1 MSDPH
6 GESAADAPDRALA
19 RLLDDLPDVVIVLD
33 AVGQVLWGNSRAE
46 RFFGHT
52 LSEYA
57 GRSGLEFVHP
67 DDLELVF
74 RSLTSIQNKD
84 VGTTLEVRLKSTSGW
99 RLIELIGT
107 PVGWFAPGAI
117 LFSLRDL
124 TERRRFEVARDET
137 ARFRSLVHNAAA
149 ITMLVSESGHID
161 SVSAALT
168 RMLGHDPEHVEK
180 LPLTELASDRDRPA
194 LAAAL
199 AKAAQ
204 GATAAHP
211 VVVGVNLRHRD
222 GEDLP
227 FELSIVNLV
236 DVPTVEGFVVT
247 AHDISARVAVEREL
261 RTALSL
267 LYATLDSTADGVVV
281 VDHTGAIT
289 GVNRRLREMFKAPD
303 DFLRETG
310 DRRPATEKME
320 FVLDQ
325 LVDPEAFFAVTE
337 VFSAHPEHETTDVL
351 EFKDGR
357 VFERF
362 SRPQLVDGEIV
373 GRVWS
378 FRDSTERVRLESEL
392 SYQAFHDSLT
402 GLANKALFTDRLNLA
417 VARMERTRKPMAV
430 MFLDLDNFKTV
441 NDSLGHSIGDQ
452 LLGVVAEVL
461 LGCIRSTDT
470 AARLGGDEFAVL
482 IDYLDGHSDIVSL
495 AERILHALRRPV
507 TLGTTEVV
515 ATASIGITFG
525 VPGTTGDQ
533 LLRNAD
539 LAMYRAK
546 EHGKDRFEEF
556 RDHMHTAIVERL
568 ELEAD
573 LRRTMGG
580 NQELVV
586 HYQPIVDLTSDAIIG
601 FEALVRWQHPLRGL
615 LAPGSFVPF
624 AEEVGL
630 IDIVDRFVLAE
641 ACSQLHYWQ
650 QRGLVPPDTEVSVN
664 LSANELTDP
673 GTATHVAELLAS
685 SSFDPSNLILEI
697 TESAMMRDTE
707 AVVENLRTLRALGL
721 RIAVDDFGT
730 GYSSLAYLEQFP
742 VDILKIDRSF
752 VSALSEDD
760 PAGLAQAVI
769 QIAETLGLMTV
780 AEGVESEEQ
789 AERLRALGCRAAQ
802 GYHLGRPLDAHA
814 TEEMLRTRAPA
825 PG

>member
-1 MSDPH
+1 MRDPH
-6 GESAADAPDRALA
+6 RGSPTIAPEGSFA
-19 RLLDDLPDVVIVLD
+19 RLLDELPDVVIVLD
-33 AVGQVLWGNSRAE
+33 AVGQVVWGNARAE

-52 LSEYA
+52 LDEYA

-67 DDLELVF
+67 DDLELVL
-74 RSLTSIQNKD
+74 RSLASIQSKE
-84 VGTTLEVRLKSTSGW
+84 VGTTLEVRLRSTSGW

-107 PVGWFAPGAI
+107 PVSWFAPGAV

-149 ITMLVSESGHID
+149 ITMLVSERGHID

-168 RMLGHDPEHVEK
+168 RILGHDPEHVEN
-180 LPLTELASDRDRPA
+180 LPLADLASETDRPA

-199 AKAAQ
+199 AWAAHA
-204 GATAAHP
+204 ATAVHP
-211 VVVGVNLRHRD
+211 VVVGVKLRRRE
-222 GEDLP
+222 GEDVP
-227 FELSIVNLV
+227 FELSIVNLL
-236 DVPTVEGFVVT
+236 DEPTVGGFVVT
-247 AHDISARVAVEREL
+247 AHDISARTAMELEL

-267 LYATLDSTADGVVV
+267 LQATLDSTADGVVV
-281 VDHTGAIT
+281 VDRAGSIT
-289 GVNRRLREMFKAPD
+289 GVNGRLREMFRVPED
-303 DFLRETG
+303 SS
-310 DRRPATEKME
+310 DRSLDPPAGEKPME
-320 FVLDQ
+320 FVLEQ
-325 LVDPEAFFAVTE
+325 LVDPDAFFSVIE
-337 VFSAHPEHETTDVL
+337 VFADHPEHETTDIL

-362 SRPQLVDGEIV
+362 SRPQIVDGEIV

-402 GLANKALFTDRLNLA
+402 GLANKALFADRLNLA

-441 NDSLGHSIGDQ
+441 NDSLGHSVGDQ

-482 IDYLDGHSDIVSL
+482 IDYLEGHADIVAL
-495 AERILHALRRPV
+495 AERILTALRRPV

-525 VPGTTGDQ
+525 VPGTTGEQ

-586 HYQPIVDLTSDAIIG
+586 HYQPVVDLATGAIIG

-615 LAPGSFVPF
+615 LPPGSFIPF

-630 IDIVDRFVLAE
+630 IDVVDRFVLAE
-641 ACSQLHYWQ
+641 ACAQLHYWQ
-650 QRGLVPPDTEVSVN
+650 QRDLVPPDMEISVN

-673 GTATHVAELLAS
+673 GTATHISEMLAGAA
-685 SSFDPSNLILEI
+685 FDPSNLILEI
-697 TESAMMRDTE
+697 TESAMMRDTDT
-707 AVVENLRTLRALGL
+707 VVQNLHALRALGL

-752 VSALSEDD
+752 VAALSEDD
-760 PAGLAQAVI
+760 QAGLAQAVI

-780 AEGVESEEQ
+780 AEGVESAEQ
-789 AERLRALGCRAAQ
+789 AARLRSLGCRAAQ
-802 GYHLGRPLDAHA
+802 GYYLGMPLDAHA
-814 TEEMLRTRAPA
+814 TEEMLRVRAP
-825 PG
+825 

>member
-1 MSDPH
+1 
-6 GESAADAPDRALA
+6 
-19 RLLDDLPDVVIVLD
+19 
-33 AVGQVLWGNSRAE
+33 VG
-46 RFFGHT
+46 
-52 LSEYA
+52 
-57 GRSGLEFVHP
+57 
-67 DDLELVF
+67 
-74 RSLTSIQNKD
+74 
-84 VGTTLEVRLKSTSGW
+84 
-99 RLIELIGT
+99 
-107 PVGWFAPGAI
+107 
-117 LFSLRDL
+117 
-124 TERRRFEVARDET
+124 
-137 ARFRSLVHNAAA
+137 
-149 ITMLVSESGHID
+149 
-161 SVSAALT
+161 
-168 RMLGHDPEHVEK
+168 
-180 LPLTELASDRDRPA
+180 
-194 LAAAL
+194 
-199 AKAAQ
+199 
-204 GATAAHP
+204 
-211 VVVGVNLRHRD
+211 
-222 GEDLP
+222 
-227 FELSIVNLV
+227 
-236 DVPTVEGFVVT
+236 GFVVT
-247 AHDISARVAVEREL
+247 AHDISARIAMELEL

-267 LYATLDSTADGVVV
+267 LKATLESTADGVLV
-281 VDHTGAIT
+281 VDHAGTIT
-289 GVNRRLREMFKAPD
+289 SVNGRLSEMFRVPEGFLDHKVDRPMD
-303 DFLRETG
+303 DKSVTFLLE
-310 DRRPATEKME
+310 
-320 FVLDQ
+320 Q
-325 LVDPEAFFAVTE
+325 LVDPEAFIAVTE
-337 VFSAHPEHETTDVL
+337 LLSAHPEHETTDIL

-441 NDSLGHSIGDQ
+441 NDSLGHSVGDE

-482 IDYLDGHSDIVSL
+482 IDYLEGHSDIVAL
-495 AERILHALRRPV
+495 AERILTALRRPV

-525 VPGTTGDQ
+525 VPGTTGEQ

-586 HYQPIVDLTSDAIIG
+586 HYQPVVDLTTGAIIG

-615 LAPGSFVPF
+615 LAPGLFVPF

-630 IDIVDRFVLAE
+630 IDVVDRFVLAE
-641 ACSQLHYWQ
+641 ACAQLHYWQ
-650 QRGLVPPDTEVSVN
+650 ERGLVAPGTEISVN
-664 LSANELTDP
+664 LSARELTDP
-673 GTATHVAELLAS
+673 GTATHVAEMLAGS
-685 SSFDPSNLILEI
+685 AFDPSNLILEI
-697 TESAMMRDTE
+697 TESAMMHDTE
-707 AVVENLRTLRALGL
+707 TVVQNLHALRALGL

-752 VSALSEDD
+752 VTALSDDD

-780 AEGVESEEQ
+780 AEGVETAEQ

-802 GYHLGRPLDAHA
+802 GYHLGMPLDAAA
-814 TEEMLRTRAPA
+814 TEEMLRTRVP
-825 PG
+825 

>member
-1 MSDPH
+1 MPDPH
-6 GESAADAPDRALA
+6 RASPAIAPDGQVA
-19 RLLDDLPDVVIVLD
+19 RLLDELPDVVIVLD
-33 AVGQVLWGNSRAE
+33 AVGRVLWGNSRAE

-52 LSEYA
+52 LDEYA

-67 DDLELVF
+67 DDLELVL
-74 RSLTSIQNKD
+74 RSLASIQAKE
-84 VGTTLEVRLKSTSGW
+84 VGTTLEVRLQSTSGW

-107 PVGWFAPGAI
+107 PVGWFAAGAV
-117 LFSLRDL
+117 LFCLRDL

-149 ITMLVSESGHID
+149 ITMLVSPRGHID

-168 RMLGHDPEHVEK
+168 RMLGHDPEHVEN
-180 LPLTELASDRDRPA
+180 LPLADLASEPDRPA

-199 AKAAQ
+199 AEAAQ
-204 GATAAHP
+204 GATAVHP
-211 VVVGVNLRHRD
+211 VVVVVRLRRRD

-236 DVPTVEGFVVT
+236 DEPTVGGFVVT
-247 AHDISARVAVEREL
+247 AHDISARIAMEVEL
-261 RTALSL
+261 RATLSL
-267 LYATLDSTADGVVV
+267 LKATLESTADGVLV
-281 VDHTGAIT
+281 VDHAGTIT
-289 GVNRRLREMFKAPD
+289 GVNGRLGEMFQAPEGFLDHKVDRPMD
-303 DFLRETG
+303 DKSIAFLLE
-310 DRRPATEKME
+310 
-320 FVLDQ
+320 Q
-325 LVDPEAFFAVTE
+325 LVNPEAFLSVTE
-337 VFSAHPEHETTDVL
+337 FLSANPEHETTDIL

-402 GLANKALFTDRLNLA
+402 GLANKALFSDRLNLA

-441 NDSLGHSIGDQ
+441 NDSLGHSVGDQ
-452 LLGVVAEVL
+452 LLGAVAEVI

-482 IDYLDGHSDIVSL
+482 IDYLEAHSDIVAL
-495 AERILHALRRPV
+495 AERILTALRRPV

-525 VPGTTGDQ
+525 VPGTTGEQ

-586 HYQPIVDLTSDAIIG
+586 HYQPVVDLTTGAIIG

-615 LAPGSFVPF
+615 LAPGSFIPF

-630 IDIVDRFVLAE
+630 IDVVDRFVLAE

-650 QRGLVPPDTEVSVN
+650 QRGLVAPDTEISVN
-664 LSANELTDP
+664 LSARELTDP
-673 GTATHVAELLAS
+673 GTATHVAEMLAGS
-685 SSFDPSNLILEI
+685 DFDPSNLILEI
-697 TESAMMRDTE
+697 TESAMMHDTE
-707 AVVENLRTLRALGL
+707 TVVQNLHALRALGL

-752 VSALSEDD
+752 VTALSDDD
-760 PAGLAQAVI
+760 PAGLTRAVI

-780 AEGVESEEQ
+780 AEGVESAEQ

-802 GYHLGRPLDAHA
+802 GYHLGMPLDAHA
-814 TEEMLRTRAPA
+814 TEEMLRTRVP
-825 PG
+825 

>member
-1 MSDPH
+1 M
-6 GESAADAPDRALA
+6 
-19 RLLDDLPDVVIVLD
+19 
-33 AVGQVLWGNSRAE
+33 
-46 RFFGHT
+46 
-52 LSEYA
+52 
-57 GRSGLEFVHP
+57 
-67 DDLELVF
+67 
-74 RSLTSIQNKD
+74 
-84 VGTTLEVRLKSTSGW
+84 
-99 RLIELIGT
+99 
-107 PVGWFAPGAI
+107 
-117 LFSLRDL
+117 
-124 TERRRFEVARDET
+124 
-137 ARFRSLVHNAAA
+137 
-149 ITMLVSESGHID
+149 
-161 SVSAALT
+161 
-168 RMLGHDPEHVEK
+168 
-180 LPLTELASDRDRPA
+180 
-194 LAAAL
+194 
-199 AKAAQ
+199 
-204 GATAAHP
+204 
-211 VVVGVNLRHRD
+211 
-222 GEDLP
+222 P
-227 FELSIVNLV
+227 FELSIVNLL
-236 DVPTVEGFVVT
+236 DEPTVGGFVVT
-247 AHDISARVAVEREL
+247 AHDISARTAMELEL

-267 LYATLDSTADGVVV
+267 LQATLDSTADGVVV
-281 VDHTGAIT
+281 VDRARLHH
-289 GVNRRLREMFKAPD
+289 RRQ
-303 DFLRETG
+303 
-310 DRRPATEKME
+310 RPSDARCSGCPRTPWTASLDPPAGEKPME
-320 FVLDQ
+320 FVLEQ
-325 LVDPEAFFAVTE
+325 LVDPEAFFSVIE
-337 VFSAHPEHETTDVL
+337 VFADHPEHETTDIL

-362 SRPQLVDGEIV
+362 SRPQIVDGEIV

-441 NDSLGHSIGDQ
+441 NDSLGHSVGDQ

-482 IDYLDGHSDIVSL
+482 IDYLEGHADIVAL
-495 AERILHALRRPV
+495 AERILTALRRPV

-525 VPGTTGDQ
+525 VPGTTGEQ

-586 HYQPIVDLTSDAIIG
+586 HYQPVVDLTTGAIIG

-615 LAPGSFVPF
+615 LQPGAFIPF

-630 IDIVDRFVLAE
+630 IDVVDRFVLAE
-641 ACSQLHYWQ
+641 ACAQLHYWQ
-650 QRGLVPPDTEVSVN
+650 QRDLVPPDMEISVN
-664 LSANELTDP
+664 LSAHELTDP
-673 GTATHVAELLAS
+673 GTATHVSEMLAGAA
-685 SSFDPSNLILEI
+685 FDPSNLILEI
-697 TESAMMRDTE
+697 TESAMMRDTDT
-707 AVVENLRTLRALGL
+707 VVQNLHTLRALGL

-752 VSALSEDD
+752 VAALSDD
-760 PAGLAQAVI
+760 DQTGLAQAVI

-780 AEGVESEEQ
+780 AEGVESAEQ
-789 AERLRALGCRAAQ
+789 ADAAARPRVPRRAGLPPRYAP
-802 GYHLGRPLDAHA
+802 GRPRHRGDAA
-814 TEEMLRTRAPA
+814 GQGPLMRSSPPR
-825 PG
+825 

>member
-1 MSDPH
+1 MPDPH
-6 GESAADAPDRALA
+6 RVALALAPDGQLA
-19 RLLDDLPDVVIVLD
+19 RLLDELPDVVIVLD

-52 LSEYA
+52 LDEYV

-67 DDLELVF
+67 DDLELVL
-74 RSLTSIQNKD
+74 RSLASIQSKE
-84 VGTTLEVRLKSTSGW
+84 VGTTLEVRLQSASGW

-107 PVGWFAPGAI
+107 TVGWFAPGAV
-117 LFSLRDL
+117 LFCLRDL

-149 ITMLVSESGHID
+149 ITMLVSGSGHID

-168 RMLGHDPEHVEK
+168 RMLGHDPEHVEH
-180 LPLTELASDRDRPA
+180 LPLVDLASEPDRPA
-194 LAAAL
+194 LAATL
-199 AKAAQ
+199 AEAAR
-204 GATAAHP
+204 GATAMQPA
-211 VVVGVNLRHRD
+211 VVVANLRHRD
-222 GEDLP
+222 GTDLP

-236 DVPTVEGFVVT
+236 DDPTVCGFVVT
-247 AHDISARVAVEREL
+247 AHDISARIAVELEL

-267 LYATLDSTADGVVV
+267 LKATLESTADGVLV
-281 VDHTGAIT
+281 VDHAGRIT
-289 GVNRRLREMFKAPD
+289 SVNGRLGEMFQSPEGFLDHKVDRPMD
-303 DFLRETG
+303 DKSV
-310 DRRPATEKME
+310 A

-325 LVDPEAFFAVTE
+325 LVDPEAFLAVTE
-337 VFSAHPEHETTDVL
+337 LLYAHPEHETTDIL

-441 NDSLGHSIGDQ
+441 NDSLGHSVGDQ

-482 IDYLDGHSDIVSL
+482 IDYLEGHSDIVAL
-495 AERILHALRRPV
+495 AERILTALRRPV

-525 VPGTTGDQ
+525 VPGTTGEQ

-586 HYQPIVDLTSDAIIG
+586 HYQPVVDLTTRAIIG

-615 LAPGSFVPF
+615 LAPGAFVPF

-630 IDIVDRFVLAE
+630 IDVVDRFVLAE
-641 ACSQLHYWQ
+641 ACSQMHYWQ
-650 QRGLVPPDTEVSVN
+650 QRGLVSPDTEISVN
-664 LSANELTDP
+664 LSARELTDP
-673 GTATHVAELLAS
+673 GTATHVAEMLAGS
-685 SSFDPSNLILEI
+685 AFDPSNLILEI
-697 TESAMMRDTE
+697 TESAMMHDTE
-707 AVVENLRTLRALGL
+707 TVVQNLHALRALGL

-752 VSALSEDD
+752 VTALSDDD
-760 PAGLAQAVI
+760 PAGLTRAVI

-780 AEGVESEEQ
+780 AEGVESAEQ
-789 AERLRALGCRAAQ
+789 ADRLHALGCRAAQ
-802 GYHLGRPLDAHA
+802 GYHLGMPLDAHA
-814 TEEMLRTRAPA
+814 TEEMLRSKVP
-825 PG
+825 